1 MADVAT
7 IGRSTSRRSGRAAS
21 RRPGRSKGA
30 WLPYAYLAPA
40 LVLYGLFLLVPLV
53 RAAQFSFFEWDGLG
67 TSTFVGFE
75 NYLSVFQDERLRS
88 AFLHAIVLVFFY
100 AVLPLCIGL
109 VLAAILTRAK
119 VKGMGFF
126 RTIIFLPQV
135 IAMVVVAVTW
145 RQIYAPNGPLNEFLR
160 LVGLDG
166 LTTAWLGDYTWSLPA
181 VGLIGTWVSTGLV
194 TVLLMAGMSRVPKEL
209 YEAARLDGA
218 GAVSEFFALTL
229 PSIRGEITVALTLT
243 IVAALKTFDLVY
255 VTTGGGPGTST
266 TVPSYEVYRRAF
278 ELGEV
283 GAAAA
288 VGITL
293 TIIVF
298 AINAAVNRIGDKS

>member
-7 IGRSTSRRSGRAAS
+7 VGRDSAQRSGRAAS
-21 RRPGRSKGA
+21 RHPRRSRRA
-30 WLPYAYLAPA
+30 WVPYAYLAPA

-53 RAAQFSFFEWDGLG
+53 RAGQFSFFEWDGLG
-67 TSTFVGFE
+67 ASTFVGFE
-75 NYLSVFQDERLRS
+75 NYASVLQDERLRS
-88 AFLHAIVLVFFY
+88 AFLHALVLVFFY

-109 VLAAILTRAK
+109 VLAAILTRAR
-119 VKGMGFF
+119 VRGMGFF

-145 RQIYAPNGPLNEFLR
+145 RQIYAPDGPLNGFLR
-160 LVGLDG
+160 LVGLDA
-166 LTTAWLGDYTWSLPA
+166 LTTAWLGDYTWTLPA

-194 TVLLMAGMSRVPKEL
+194 TVLLMAGMSRVPLEL

-218 GAVSEFFALTL
+218 GPVREFFAITL
-229 PSIRGEITVALTLT
+229 PTIRGEITVALTLT

-278 ELGEV
+278 ELGDV
-283 GAAAA
+283 GTATAI
-288 VGITL
+288 GITL

-298 AINAAVNRIGDKS
+298 AITAAVNRIGGRS